1 MHEEVHVN
9 PACRAGFT
17 IFDKV
22 VICAKFS
29 VGEFLLF
36 RPFRVF

>member
-22 VICAKFS
+22 DKCAKFT
-29 VGEFLLF
+29 VGELLL
-36 RPFRVF
+36 